1 MISATTSTGLFGST
15 GTTTTPKKELDKDS
29 FLTLLVTQLRNQD
42 PMNPLQPYE
51 FAAQLAQ
58 FTSVEQLTQLN
69 DAMAAQEVS
78 LQTANLLGKTSFS
91 AALIGR
97 YVLAGGNQ
105 VTIPASGAGEVVVD
119 VGAAGGNAKLRLLD
133 ENGTEVAARDLGTIG
148 GGRQTLTLPAD
159 LPAGTY
165 HYEVTVTDPSGAAV
179 TVTPYITGTVDG
191 VLYEDNEI
199 VLRIGDI
206 KVPLGNLAEV
216 GAH

>member
-1 MISATTSTGLFGST
+1 MISATTSPSLFGSA
-15 GTTTTPKKELDKDS
+15 GATTTRKKELDKDS
-29 FLTLLVTQLRNQD
+29 FLQLLVTQLRNQD
-42 PMNPLQPYE
+42 PTNPLQPYE

-69 DAMAAQEVS
+69 DAVAAQEAI
-78 LQTANLLGKTSFS
+78 LQTSTLLDKTSFS

-97 YVLAGGNQ
+97 HVLAGGNQ

-133 ENGTEVAARDLGTIG
+133 ANGAEVTSRDLGTIG
-148 GGRQTLTLPAD
+148 GGRRTLTLPAD
-159 LPAGTY
+159 LPPGTY
-165 HYEVTVTDPSGAAV
+165 HYEVTVTDASGKAV
-179 TVTPYITGTVDG
+179 AVTPYVTGTVDG

-199 VLRIGDI
+199 VLRIGDM

-216 GAH
+216 ASV